1 MGSSAPMA
9 KLMAS
14 FSFGSTVAAFAIAS
28 ATASA
33 IAFVIAVASVTVDQL
48 QGEDCNH

>member
-1 MGSSAPMA
+1 MESSAPMA

-14 FSFGSTVAAFAIAS
+14 FSFGSTAAFAIAS
-28 ATASA
+28 TIASA